1 MLGHMYSRE
10 SILEYLL
17 MKTKDI
23 KHQQQQFEN
32 QKHKEVENENER
44 QRLEKIR
51 QITRYR
57 VQ

>member
-1 MLGHMYSRE
+1 MYSRE
-10 SILEYLL
+10 AILEYLL

-51 QITRYR
+51 QISRYR
-57 VQ
+57 VD